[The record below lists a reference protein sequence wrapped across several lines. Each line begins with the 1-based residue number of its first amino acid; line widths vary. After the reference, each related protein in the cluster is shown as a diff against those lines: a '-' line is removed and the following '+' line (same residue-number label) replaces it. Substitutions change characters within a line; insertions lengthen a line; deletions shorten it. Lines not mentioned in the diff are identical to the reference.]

1 MTTTPTPCV
10 LDASRAIRS
19 HISAQTSSPSTDRQ
33 PPPTPAPPL
42 RPDPLPP
49 TPTSAPFDPDPDT
62 TERLL
67 EDLACDHDSLLALSK
82 AYGATLDGLC
92 EWMQRPENAVRIARI
107 SAAAA
112 QRAHLAAS
120 IQLPKCVVVLV
131 DMVKGYHHQENHDPI
146 RNDLKQ
152 CRLRETQR
160 ANARK
165 AIHLLYTFHR
175 IGAQGPSARPAP
187 PIPRTRQSSPGLR
200 APTPGDRAGG
210 AGDARSSAPVRS
222 APDRPTTLSRP
233 PQLPSEP

>member
-1 MTTTPTPCV
+1 MRPRRVSRHQVPHQRPDQLAIDRSAAAPHTGSTPPTRPSAPDPHPPPSIPTPTP
-10 LDASRAIRS
+10 
-19 HISAQTSSPSTDRQ
+19 P
-33 PPPTPAPPL
+33 
-42 RPDPLPP
+42 
-49 TPTSAPFDPDPDT
+49 
-62 TERLL
+62 ERLL

-131 DMVKGYHHQENHDPI
+131 DMVKGYHHQETHDPI

-165 AIHLLYTFHR
+165 AIHLLYTFNR
-175 IGAQGPSARPAP
+175 IGAAPA
-187 PIPRTRQSSPGLR
+187 
-200 APTPGDRAGG
+200 
-210 AGDARSSAPVRS
+210 RS
-222 APDRPTTLSRP
+222 APLARSALRADSGDRDARRRATNGAATPRP
-233 PQLPSEP
+233 NPATPPDSDT